1 MKRFDSKGMLIIPN
15 PASAEHISKQKKIL
29 LVKECYCQNGHNLIS
44 KQAAFDNF
52 DGIIIKVRRGDEEGL
67 VALSPVYG
75 NKSRISLNVTPVDEQ
90 IWEIYCP
97 HCDVKLPVYSECACG
112 GNMIALF
119 TDRDADFSNCI
130 GICNRIG
137 CYNSRIQQ
145 SNELLTMSMIQDMPP
160 SGVPGAEF

>member
-15 PASAEHISKQKKIL
+15 PVSSESICKQKQIL

-44 KQAAFDNF
+44 KSAIFNGF
-52 DGIIIKVRRGDEEGL
+52 EGIVIKVRRGDKEGL

-75 NKSRISLNVTPVDEQ
+75 YKSRVSLNVDLFEDE
-90 IWEIYCP
+90 IWEILCP
-97 HCDVKLPVYSECACG
+97 QCNASLPIYSECACG

-119 TDRDADFSNCI
+119 TDKEASFANCI

-137 CYNSRIQQ
+137 CYNAGIQH
-145 SNELLTMSMIQDMPP
+145 SNELLTMSMI
-160 SGVPGAEF
+160 AEMGTA